1 MNKILLSLLV
11 SNLLFA
17 DTIQLDDI
25 EIVATDE
32 SSSGDAVFQKESYLP
47 NAPMQQQIL
56 VQDAL
61 SIAGSNGD
69 PLKAIS
75 SLAGVVTTGN
85 DTGNE
90 LYIHGS
96 KPRETKFTLNHLPL
110 GYIFHMGGIH
120 SVIAPEA
127 TSQIDAYLGGFDVT
141 YGDAMGGVIDVLP
154 KYPSGSNEGRVHI
167 GLYDAD
173 FAYDAK
179 LGDDTTLLISARRSY
194 LDLIIADMVEER
206 DKDKEDEEDT
216 IRKFP
221 EYSDAQLILSH
232 TMGDHLFSLEA
243 ITAKDEVK
251 LHTTSNKT
259 KDPIAKGKLN
269 FKSDF
274 TTVGARWN
282 YIGDG
287 VESMTLLSN
296 MRTKGEFEFYDDDFF
311 IKSDFR
317 ENKIYHE
324 TLFDVKNHKPL
335 VGFEVQDTKVPYQAK
350 IFEINVEDGK
360 EQLIS
365 ESEIIEVDKTYR
377 SKVYTG
383 FVQDIWD
390 ISERDHL
397 RYGLRASKIDFQKFG
412 TVIDPRIAYVHDF
425 DDSLSISMAMG
436 KYSQMPDYGYVVN
449 EFGSAKIDT
458 VEFSN
463 HYALN
468 LSKKFSDKSSI
479 VVEPYFKTFENL
491 AIVDEVEKYKAVGEG
506 EAYGVDVT
514 YRKNIDNFDV
524 IMAYTYA
531 KSKRQ
536 TTTSKAKKYHLEG
549 DIPHTLQLN
558 TSYRFSNDWRVSSLF
573 RYNSGQP
580 YTPIV
585 GTEEIE
591 GKSYKRPIYG
601 ENFSKRLPDNYDL
614 DIQIGKT
621 FKYSDSS
628 LEVVLELM
636 NVTEL
641 FRDNIE
647 GYSYDDEYK
656 TKKEEKGI
664 GALPAIH
671 VNYRF

>member
-1 MNKILLSLLV
+1 MNKILLSLLT
-11 SNLLFA
+11 SNFLFA
-17 DTIQLDDI
+17 ETILLDDI
-25 EIVATDE
+25 TVVGTDTH
-32 SSSGDAVFQKESYLP
+32 SSENFIFQKESYLP
-47 NAPMQQQIL
+47 KAPMQQQIL
-56 VQDAL
+56 IQDAL
-61 SIAGSNGD
+61 NTAGSNGD
-69 PLKAIS
+69 PLKAIG

-96 KPRETKFTLNHLPL
+96 KPRETQFTLNHLPL
-110 GYIFHMGGIH
+110 GYLFHMGGIH

-141 YGDAMGGVIDVLP
+141 YGDAMGGIIDVLP
-154 KYPSGSNEGRVHI
+154 KYPSGSDKGRVHI
-167 GLYDAD
+167 GFYDAD

-179 LGDDTTLLISARRSY
+179 LGEDTSLLISARRSY
-194 LDLIIADMVEER
+194 LDLLIADMVEER
-206 DKDKEDEEDT
+206 DKDKQDEEDT

-221 EYSDAQLILSH
+221 EYSDTQLILSH
-232 TMGDHLFSLEA
+232 SMDEHLFSLEA
-243 ITAKDEVK
+243 FTAKDEVK

-259 KDPIAKGKLN
+259 KDPVANGKIN

-274 TTVGARWN
+274 TTIGARWN
-282 YIGDG
+282 YIGDE

-296 MRTKGEFEFYDDDFF
+296 MRSKGETEFFDDDFF

-324 TLFDVKNHKPL
+324 TLFDIKNHKPL
-335 VGFEVQDTKVPYQAK
+335 IGFELKDLKVPYKAK
-350 IFEINVEDGK
+350 IFSLNIEDGQDK
-360 EQLIS
+360 LIS
-365 ESEIIEVDKTYR
+365 ESEIIEVDKTYK

-383 FVQDIWD
+383 FIQDIWD
-390 ISERDHL
+390 ISDHDHL
-397 RYGLRASKIDFQKFG
+397 RYGVRASKIDFQNFD
-412 TVIDPRIAYVHDF
+412 TIIDPRVAYVHDF
-425 DDSLSISMAMG
+425 DDSLSASMAIG
-436 KYSQMPDYGYVVN
+436 KYSQMPNYGYVVN
-449 EFGSAKIDT
+449 EFGNAKINT

-468 LSKKFSDKSSI
+468 LSKKFFDKSSI

-491 AIVDEVEKYKAVGEG
+491 AIVDDKEKYKAIGEG
-506 EAYGVDVT
+506 EAYGMDIT

-524 IMAYTYA
+524 IMAYTYV

-536 TTTSKAKKYHLEG
+536 TSTANNKKYDLEG

-558 TSYRFSNDWRVSSLF
+558 TSYKFDNNWRLSSLF

-585 GTEEIE
+585 GTQEVE
-591 GKSYKRPIYG
+591 GESYKRPIYG
-601 ENFSKRLPDNYDL
+601 ESFSKRLPDNYDL

-621 FKYSDSS
+621 FKYQNSS

-636 NVTEL
+636 NITEL
-641 FRDNIE
+641 FKTNIE
-647 GYSYDDEYK
+647 GYTYDDEYK

-664 GALPAIH
+664 GTLPAIH

>member
-1 MNKILLSLLV
+1 MNKILLSILV

-17 DTIQLDDI
+17 QSTLLQDI
-25 EIVATDE
+25 EVIATDE
-32 SSSGDAVFQKESYLP
+32 NREENIIFQKESFIQ
-47 NAPMQQQIL
+47 NAPMQQQITTK
-56 VQDAL
+56 QA
-61 SIAGSNGD
+61 INTAGSNGD

-85 DTGNE
+85 DTGND

-96 KPRETKFTLNHLPL
+96 KPRETKFTLNHIPL
-110 GYIFHMGGIH
+110 GYLFHMGGIH

-141 YGDAMGGVIDVLP
+141 YGDAMGGVIDILP
-154 KYPSGSNEGRVHI
+154 KYPSGSNKGRVHI

-179 LGDDTTLLISARRSY
+179 LGEDISLLISARRSY
-194 LDLIIADMVEER
+194 LDFLIADIVEER
-206 DKDKEDEEDT
+206 DKDKQDEDDT

-221 EYSDAQLILSH
+221 EYSDAQLILSY
-232 TMGDHLFSLEA
+232 TKGEHLFSIEA

-251 LHTTSNKT
+251 LHTTANRT
-259 KDPIAKGKLN
+259 KDPLANGKLN
-269 FKSDF
+269 FKSNF

-282 YIGDG
+282 YIGDE
-287 VESMTLLSN
+287 VESMTLISN
-296 MRTKGEFEFYDDDFF
+296 MRSKGEFEFFDDDFF
-311 IKSDFR
+311 IKSNFK

-335 VGFEVQDTKVPYQAK
+335 IGFEVQDMKVPYQAK

-365 ESEIIEVDKTYR
+365 ESEIIEVDKTYT
-377 SKVYTG
+377 SKLYTG

-390 ISERDHL
+390 ISDDDHL
-397 RYGLRASKIDFQKFG
+397 RYGVRASKVDFQNFG
-412 TVIDPRIAYVHDF
+412 TIIDPRVAYVHDF
-425 DDSLSISMAMG
+425 DNTLSASIAIG
-436 KYSQMPDYGYVVN
+436 KYSQMPNYGYVVD
-449 EFGSAKIDT
+449 EFGNAKIDT
-458 VEFSN
+458 LEMSN

-468 LSKKFSDKSSI
+468 LSKKFSDNSSI
-479 VVEPYFKTFENL
+479 VIEPYFKSFENL
-491 AIVDEVEKYKAVGEG
+491 AIVDEVEKYKAVGDG
-506 EAYGVDVT
+506 EAYGVDLT
-514 YRKNIDNFDV
+514 YRKNIDNFDI

-536 TTTSKAKKYHLEG
+536 TTTTNDKKYRLEG

-558 TSYRFSNDWRVSSLF
+558 TSYRFSNDWRLSSLF
-573 RYNSGQP
+573 KYHSGQP
-580 YTPIV
+580 YTPII
-585 GTEEIE
+585 GAEDIQGE
-591 GKSYKRPIYG
+591 SYKRPIYG
-601 ENFSKRLPDNYDL
+601 ESFSKRVPESYDL

-636 NVTEL
+636 NITEL

-656 TKKEEKGI
+656 SKKEEKGI